1 MLFDTDPKGTHAHS
15 WIMSF
20 DDELSAFRAYA
31 ELYPTNCLL
40 LIDTYDTLKSGLPN
54 AITVF
59 RELKEKGYKPVGVR
73 LDSGDLAYLTKET
86 RRVLDEAG
94 FPEAK
99 IFVSGDLDEYTI
111 ESLYIQGA
119 KIDVYGVGTRLITS
133 HSNPSLGGVYKI
145 AEFDGRPKLKI
156 SDNAAKITN
165 PGEKEIYR
173 IYDGAT
179 KMAVADLICLKD
191 EKIDF
196 TAPLTLTHP
205 TDRWKKLTLTD
216 YFVRPLL
223 VDVMKN
229 GEDILERK
237 SVTELRSRC
246 NAGLNEFWSEY
257 KRLDKPQIYK
267 VDLSDELY
275 NLKQELLAKGGK
287 K

>member
-1 MLFDTDPKGTHAHS
+1 MLY
-15 WIMSF
+15 
-20 DDELSAFRAYA
+20 EAF
-31 ELYPTNCLL
+31 
-40 LIDTYDTLKSGLPN
+40 
-54 AITVF
+54 
-59 RELKEKGYKPVGVR
+59 
-73 LDSGDLAYLTKET
+73 
-86 RRVLDEAG
+86 
-94 FPEAK
+94 
-99 IFVSGDLDEYTI
+99 
-111 ESLYIQGA
+111 
-119 KIDVYGVGTRLITS
+119 
-133 HSNPSLGGVYKI
+133 
-145 AEFDGRPKLKI
+145 
-156 SDNAAKITN
+156 
-165 PGEKEIYR
+165 
-173 IYDGAT
+173 
-179 KMAVADLICLKD
+179 KD

-246 NAGLNEFWSEY
+246 NAGLNEFWNEY